1 MEAYYKQRNYV
12 TKLRKQSIRL
22 YFFERCSGGPKFKDF
37 WPAVKPFIS
46 SKTGKNDCDI
56 ILMENNA
63 LISDQEEVCN
73 VLNDFYVNTAKEI
86 GINSQTNVG
95 ENHPSILAIRQ
106 IVLKGLFNI

>member
-1 MEAYYKQRNYV
+1 
-12 TKLRKQSIRL
+12 
-22 YFFERCSGGPKFKDF
+22 
-37 WPAVKPFIS
+37 
-46 SKTGKNDCDI
+46 
-56 ILMENNA
+56 MENNA

-106 IVLKGLFNI
+106 IVLKRAIQHLILSRLIKRWSQKKKKKKKKKKKTN